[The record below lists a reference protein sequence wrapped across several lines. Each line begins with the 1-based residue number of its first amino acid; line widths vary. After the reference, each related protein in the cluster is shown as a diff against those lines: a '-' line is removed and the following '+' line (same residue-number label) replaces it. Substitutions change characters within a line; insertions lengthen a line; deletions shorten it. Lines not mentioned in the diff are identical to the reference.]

1 MRYIH
6 KEIKNEPI
14 SLKNHR
20 DTEGVT
26 YESIKGLK
34 DALLVEQGFLCAY
47 CMRAISI
54 ALGMTGVEHILSRE
68 EFPEKQLDYHNLV
81 AVCNGTYGNM
91 PHCDKTKE
99 YHFNAKKFDGKVNG
113 KVQLAKLFP
122 TNADCERLIT
132 YNSNGLIKSFNDDLN
147 VEEDLL
153 KLNLNDEKY
162 KAFRKNKID
171 AARDRLIKSKP
182 TKEWRK
188 KDFEREIEIW
198 TTKKEG
204 KHIDFFP
211 IAVWFLKTESLKAKY
226 K

>member
-6 KEIKNEPI
+6 KTIKNEPE
-14 SLKNHR
+14 SLRNHR
-20 DTEGVT
+20 LTEGVS

-34 DALLVEQGFLCAY
+34 EALLEEQGFLCAY
-47 CMRAISI
+47 CMRLISI
-54 ALGMTGVEHILSRE
+54 AHGITGVEHILSRE

-99 YHFNAKKFDGKVNG
+99 YVFGNKKFDGKVNG
-113 KVQLAKLFP
+113 KVKLIKLFP
-122 TNADCERLIT
+122 TNSDCERLIT
-132 YNSNGLIKSFNDDLN
+132 YNTNGLIRSFNEDLS

-182 TKEWRK
+182 TKEWKK
-188 KDFEREIEIW
+188 KDFDKEIETW
-198 TTKKEG
+198 ATRKGG

-211 IAVWFLKTESLKAKY
+211 IAVWYLKAESLKTKY
-226 K
+226 Q